1 MLGVAEVSPVC
12 IMDPYL
18 KEGEGRYSLKYRGS
32 SPNAHFGTRKKS
44 VLGEIAL
51 LEDFGTTLCKDIE
64 KSRWSEES
72 H

>member
-1 MLGVAEVSPVC
+1 MRKSALPAKC
-12 IMDPYL
+12 IN
-18 KEGEGRYSLKYRGS
+18 YRGS
-32 SPNAHFGTRKKS
+32 SPNVHFGTRKKI

-51 LEDFGTTLCKDIE
+51 LEDFGTALCKDTE

>member
-1 MLGVAEVSPVC
+1 
-12 IMDPYL
+12 MDILRVVKQVVTKY
-18 KEGEGRYSLKYRGS
+18 YRGS